1 MKKLIILLSLISNMT
16 FGQIDT
22 TVKSSFYARVMPAAI
37 YTGAGS
43 LSQKISQSLEA
54 GVSYGVMDMGLAIGS
69 FTQHRDTTT
78 FVELKMT
85 MDASQYG
92 IFSNEFSVG
101 FGHVFKSNTPIML
114 DATYT
119 IMAQVHKAWGIG
131 ITTGFY
137 DFAGTTT
144 DLPKNYY
151 GIFIRYGALRNMNGG
166 LNRTRNH
173 HHR

>member
-1 MKKLIILLSLISNMT
+1 MKTLLIFLLLSNIVFS
-16 FGQIDT
+16 QIDT
-22 TVKSSFYARVMPAAI
+22 TIQSSFYARVMPVSI
-37 YTGAGS
+37 YAGAGN
-43 LSQKISQSLEA
+43 LKDKISQNIEA
-54 GVSYGVMDMGLAIGS
+54 GISYGVMDMGLAIGS
-69 FTQHRDTTT
+69 FTQRRDTTT

-114 DATYT
+114 DASYT
-119 IMAQVHKAWGIG
+119 IMAQVHKMWGIG
-131 ITTGFY
+131 ITTGYY
-137 DFAGTTT
+137 DFAGNTV

-173 HHR
+173 HHK